1 MIIRWLFAFLHL
13 LSLGMGLGAIWA
25 RSRALR
31 GPLDSAGLGRV
42 FTADNWWGAAAA
54 LWIATGVVRLFSPME
69 KGSSYY
75 FHNTYFMVKMTA
87 FALILGLELRPMIT
101 FIRWRIAVRSGK
113 TPDTSLAGTFAGTSA
128 VQAVLVV
135 VMVAMATAMAR
146 GLGARAD

>member
-1 MIIRWLFAFLHL
+1 
-13 LSLGMGLGAIWA
+13 
-25 RSRALR
+25 
-31 GPLDSAGLGRV
+31 
-42 FTADNWWGAAAA
+42 
-54 LWIATGVVRLFSPME
+54 
-69 KGSSYY
+69 
-75 FHNTYFMVKMTA
+75 MVKMTA
-87 FALILGLELRPMIT
+87 FALVLGLELRPMIT